1 MKKKLW
7 EAKCMVSEQMN
18 TVWSSAVPRVAL
30 ILVLDV
36 ISYMIPIE
44 A

>member
-1 MKKKLW
+1 
-7 EAKCMVSEQMN
+7 MVSEQMN

-30 ILVLDV
+30 ILVLNV

-44 A
+44 T